1 MRWRKISSGPI
12 LVADVS
18 PLRWMVGDA
27 QGVTMDLYL
36 DIKETELLTG
46 LLERYLE
53 DIRREIHH
61 TDRAQ
66 FKAALKSDEALMRNL
81 LQRLRVPVPM
91 GI

>member
-1 MRWRKISSGPI
+1 MTEAARE
-12 LVADVS
+12 VA
-18 PLRWMVGDA
+18 L
-27 QGVTMDLYL
+27 DLYL
-36 DIKETELLTG
+36 NTKETELLTR
-46 LLERYLE
+46 LLDRYLE

-66 FKAALKSDEALMRNL
+66 FKAALKSDEVLMRNL